1 MNEENM
7 LKKPVHTS
15 LSEQTPMVKYRVAII
30 GTGRMGGLIEDELTS
45 NQFSSPYG
53 HYPAYE
59 AIVETEVVA
68 VANRGQERLTRF
80 SERFGCDNTYLDYR
94 EMIEK
99 EKPDIVSVTTPSL
112 ARAEA
117 IIFAAE
123 HGVKGIYSEKG
134 LCASLAE
141 ADAITAACKNN
152 DVAFNWGAMRRHH
165 DGFKKLRDALADGAI
180 GELRYAQ
187 MYSYTDIIKH
197 HPHTLDLVAMLL
209 GDPAPQWV
217 EGRLVQPGDLLAA
230 NAAERPR
237 AYPPYAA
244 DKHAFIPPQGEEIA
258 DPMADFFRV
267 GYEGGAEGHF
277 IPMSGLFDIEIYG
290 SEGRAYAWDNGE
302 TIRIRRNNRAEGKIE
317 EQTIRAQ
324 GESPTVC
331 TIRDIICQIETG
343 EQTAGNIDITMQ
355 SVEVQFGL
363 AHSHL
368 QGGARVE
375 LPVADRSL
383 YIPGG

>member
-15 LSEQTPMVKYRVAII
+15 LSEQTPMAKYRVAII

-68 VANRGQERLTRF
+68 VANRSQERLTRF

-209 GDPAPQWV
+209 GDPAPRWV

-267 GYEGGAEGHF
+267 GYESGAEGHF

-302 TIRIRRNNRAEGKIE
+302 TIRIRRNHRAEGKIE
-317 EQTIRAQ
+317 EQTIRPQ